1 MSTSA
6 SDPGHDRHARAQAT
20 LRLWLVNVAVGVA
33 IGTAYLRHLPEGLSS
48 RSWVFVG
55 FGLVSSVATLAL
67 VPAPLAWL
75 ALRWRSAVATGW
87 SQAVLG
93 AAFLAAM
100 KVDTVVFSLLR
111 YHFFS
116 SAVLNVAVTEGSED
130 AVHLDARVW
139 WPVAGGLVLIGS
151 AEYLAWR
158 FLFRRALGAPRI
170 APAAPG
176 AFRPVALWGVLL
188 LMIVGVEK
196 SLYAAADLRGDR
208 ELPHAAEVLP
218 AYPHLRVSQL
228 LPEGLTS
235 EGVAGDAL
243 ELPRK
248 GEPLAY
254 PRVRPELDPEG
265 PRPSVL
271 LLVVDSWR
279 ADEFSD
285 AVTPV
290 LADFARRGRRFD
302 AHHAGGNGTRF
313 GVFSLL
319 YGLHG
324 SYWFSALEE
333 RRSPVLLD
341 VLAEAGYEVGV
352 FSSAS
357 LGFPEFR
364 ETAFVD
370 HLDAVHDD
378 HAAEEPHQRDVLAA
392 RAFEGF
398 LGERAGRRRGGERV
412 PPFFAFVLLDAAHQ
426 PYSAPPGGPFQPAA
440 ERLDYIELAQDRS
453 PELVTLVR
461 NRYRNA
467 LRHADAVA
475 GSVLAGLD
483 AHGEAGT
490 TLVAVTG
497 DHGEEFQESG
507 FWGHTSNF
515 TPEQIRV
522 PFLLAGPGI
531 EPGVETRATSHVDL
545 APTLLELL
553 GADPALRGEWCL
565 GENLLAPPA
574 IRDLVVAGW
583 GHVGLV
589 AGEDLLRMRAGGRS
603 ALDVTVFDRRWRP
616 RPDAALRLEAH
627 RPALER
633 MTEACRRFLA
643 APEE

>member
-1 MSTSA
+1 MPSPESP
-6 SDPGHDRHARAQAT
+6 SHQDRHARAQAT

-33 IGTAYLRHLPEGLSS
+33 IGTAYLSHLPDGLSP
-48 RSWVFVG
+48 RAKVFVG
-55 FGLVSSVATLAL
+55 FGLISSVATLAL

-75 ALRWRSAVATGW
+75 ALRWRSAAATGW

-93 AAFLAAM
+93 AGFLAAM

-130 AVHLDARVW
+130 AVHLDGRVW
-139 WPVAGGLVLIGS
+139 WPVAIALVVVSS
-151 AEYLAWR
+151 AEYLLWR
-158 FLFRRALGAPRI
+158 FLHRRAAGSEAPV
-170 APAAPG
+170 PAATG
-176 AFRPVALWGVLL
+176 VFRPAALWGVLL
-188 LMIVGVEK
+188 LMVVGVEK

-228 LPEGLTS
+228 LPEGLTGE
-235 EGVAGDAL
+235 EGVVDSL
-243 ELPRK
+243 TLPAK

-254 PRVRPELDPEG
+254 PLERPVLDPEG
-265 PRPSVL
+265 ARPSVL

-279 ADEFSD
+279 ADEFD
-285 AVTPV
+285 PVVTPA
-290 LADFARRGRRFD
+290 LAAHARAGRRFD

-341 VLAEAGYEVGV
+341 ALSEAGYEVGV

-357 LGFPEFR
+357 LSFPEFR
-364 ETAFVD
+364 DTAFVR
-370 HLDAVHDD
+370 HADAVHDD
-378 HAAEEPHQRDVLAA
+378 HAAEEPHERDVLVAE
-392 RAFEGF
+392 AFGRF
-398 LGERAGRRRGGERV
+398 LGERAERRAGGEEV
-412 PPFFAFVLLDAAHQ
+412 APFFGFVLLDAAHQ
-426 PYSAPPGGPFQPAA
+426 PYSAPTGGPFQPAA

-453 PELVTLVR
+453 PELVELVR

-467 LRHADAVA
+467 LHHADAVA
-475 GSVLAGLD
+475 GSVLEGLER
-483 AHGEAGT
+483 HGEAGT
-490 TLVAVTG
+490 TLVVVTG
-497 DHGEEFQESG
+497 DHGEEFQEAG

-522 PFLLAGPGI
+522 PFVLSGPGV
-531 EPGVETRATSHVDL
+531 EPGVETRPTSHVDL
-545 APTLLELL
+545 APTLLEIC
-553 GADPALRGEWCL
+553 GADPALRERWCL
-565 GENLLAPPA
+565 GWNLLDPPET
-574 IRDLVVAGW
+574 RDLVVSGW

-589 AGEDLLRMRAGGRS
+589 AGEDLLRMRLGGRG
-603 ALDVTVFDRRWRP
+603 ALDVSVFDLAWRP
-616 RPDAALRLEAH
+616 RPDAAARVEAH
-627 RPALER
+627 RSSLER
-633 MTEACRRFLA
+633 MAEECSRFLA
-643 APEE
+643 PPGE